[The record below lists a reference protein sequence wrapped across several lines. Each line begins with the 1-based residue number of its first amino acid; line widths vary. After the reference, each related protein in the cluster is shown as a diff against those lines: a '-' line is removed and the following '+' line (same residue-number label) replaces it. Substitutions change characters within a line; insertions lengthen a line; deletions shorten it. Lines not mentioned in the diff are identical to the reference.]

1 MLRGQVGGGSSL
13 PAPSPSTAPPAIVR
27 FRGMHHRWIPSVGPY
42 DGRQRPRCTQRQFD
56 IGAGSDS
63 ITSGGVIQRS
73 ADSPGVAVFPPLL
86 FGGAL
91 ALGLLLQW
99 IWPAHP
105 LPSLPARLVGVVL
118 LAASGL
124 LARSAEA
131 AMKRA
136 GTNIRPDQPT
146 LAVVSDGPFRFTRNP
161 LYLALTGLYVGIT
174 LLADSLWPLLLLVP
188 VLVVL
193 QWGVVAREERYLEA
207 KFGEPYRA
215 YKARVRRWV

>member
-1 MLRGQVGGGSSL
+1 MAICGLAGRRG
-13 PAPSPSTAPPAIVR
+13 I
-27 FRGMHHRWIPSVGPY
+27 
-42 DGRQRPRCTQRQFD
+42 
-56 IGAGSDS
+56 
-63 ITSGGVIQRS
+63 
-73 ADSPGVAVFPPLL
+73 PPLL
-86 FGGAL
+86 FGAAL
-91 ALGLLLQW
+91 ALGLLLHW
-99 IWPAHP
+99 LWPAHP

-118 LAASGL
+118 LVASGL

-161 LYLALTGLYVGIT
+161 LYLALTGLYLSIT
-174 LLADSLWPLLLLVP
+174 LLADALWPLLLLVP

>member
-1 MLRGQVGGGSSL
+1 VVCAL
-13 PAPSPSTAPPAIVR
+13 APSAAVVNAVVAFIQPAQVDR
-27 FRGMHHRWIPSVGPY
+27 TKNTF
-42 DGRQRPRCTQRQFD
+42 
-56 IGAGSDS
+56 
-63 ITSGGVIQRS
+63 
-73 ADSPGVAVFPPLL
+73 
-86 FGGAL
+86 
-91 ALGLLLQW
+91 
-99 IWPAHP
+99 
-105 LPSLPARLVGVVL
+105 
-118 LAASGL
+118 

-174 LLADSLWPLLLLVP
+174 LLADALWPLLLLVP